1 MTWSHND
8 NAWPTDGL
16 CYGGDYNPEQWDRE
30 VWREDMRLMKA
41 AGVTMVSL
49 GIFSWG
55 LIEIDEGRY
64 DWEWMD
70 EIVGLL
76 GESGIAIDMATP
88 TAAPPSWLLAKHSE
102 ILPVD
107 QDMAQQRPGARLG
120 WCPSNPTFRAYA
132 KSIVR
137 AVAERYGDRKHV
149 VMWHASN
156 EYGGGNARCYCDV
169 SQDAF
174 REWLRAK
181 YASIDALN
189 EAWGSA
195 FWGHTFRSFDQVT
208 APRGNGGSN
217 PAQVLDYDRY
227 SSDALLDF
235 YLMEREVLKEVTPE
249 LPVTTNFM
257 VGASAGV
264 VNYARW
270 APHMDIVANDH
281 YTYAVDPCPQQD
293 VAFAGDRMRAMT
305 TGGRPGLLME
315 HSTSAVN
322 WQPRNRA
329 KEPGEMIRNSISHIA
344 HGSDGAMFFQW
355 RASRSGAEQ
364 FHSAMVPHAGEDSD
378 LFREVC
384 RLGGLL
390 KKLAPVAGSHSAAP
404 RIGILF
410 DDESGWSLSRAGKPN
425 NELQYGRIVRDWH
438 HAFWAANESV
448 VIASPWQ
455 DFADLEILVVPA
467 LYIVDDETAE
477 RVSRFARA
485 GGTVVVT
492 YLSGIVTPDNA
503 VRLGG
508 YPGAFREL
516 LGAWCE
522 EFRGLQA
529 GETFVL
535 DNGWTG
541 ADWTELV
548 RVKDAETVARYAG
561 GALDG
566 RAAVTRRAV
575 GGGGGGRVYY
585 VSAGLDRDSI
595 ASFVMQELGVTGDGL
610 PKDLEVASRETHDD
624 TFTFYIN
631 HGAAEA
637 RVAARGH
644 DLITGEDVS
653 GALSIPGGDVR
664 VLRTPRTV

>member
-1 MTWSHND
+1 MTWSHSD
-8 NAWPTDGL
+8 NAWPTNGL
-16 CYGGDYNPEQWDRE
+16 SYGGDYNPEQWDRDT
-30 VWREDMRLMKA
+30 WREDMRLMKA

-55 LIEIDEGRY
+55 LLEVGEGHY
-64 DWEWMD
+64 DWESMD
-70 EIVGLL
+70 EIVDLL
-76 GESGIAIDMATP
+76 GEHGIAIDMATP
-88 TAAPPSWLLAKHSE
+88 TAAPPAWLLDKHPE

-107 QDMAQQRPGARLG
+107 QDMQQHWPGARLG
-120 WCPSNPTFRAYA
+120 WCPSSPTFRTYA

-137 AVAERYGDRKHV
+137 AVAERYGNRGHV

-174 REWLRAK
+174 RQWLSAK
-181 YASIDALN
+181 YGSIDALN

-208 APRGNGGSN
+208 APRGNDAKN
-217 PAQVLDYDRY
+217 PARVLDYDRF
-227 SSDALLDF
+227 SSDALLDVF
-235 YLMEREVLKEVTPE
+235 LMEREILKEVTPE

-257 VGASAGV
+257 VGAEPDV

-281 YTYAVDPCPQQD
+281 YTRSPDPCPQQD
-293 VAFAGDRMRAMT
+293 VAFSGDRMRAMT
-305 TGGRPGLLME
+305 TDRRPWLLME

-329 KEPGEMIRNSISHIA
+329 KEPGEMIRNSISHVA

-384 RLGGLL
+384 RLGGYLER
-390 KKLAPVAGSHSAAP
+390 LAPVVGSRTSAP
-404 RIGILF
+404 RVGILF
-410 DDESGWSLSRAGKPN
+410 DDESGWSLSKGIKPC
-425 NELQYGRIVRDWH
+425 NELKYGRAVRDWH
-438 HAFWAANESV
+438 HAFWTGNESIEV
-448 VIASPWQ
+448 ASPWQ
-455 DFADLEILVVPA
+455 DFADYEVLVVPA
-467 LYIVDDETAE
+467 LYVVEDEVAE
-477 RVSRFARA
+477 RISQFALG
-485 GGTVVVT
+485 GGTVVIT
-492 YLSGIVTPDNA
+492 YLSGIVTPDSA

-508 YPGAFREL
+508 YPGAFRDL

-522 EFRGLQA
+522 EFRPLQA
-529 GETFVL
+529 GETFTL

-548 RVKDAETVARYAG
+548 RVADAEIVARYTG

-566 RAAVTRRAV
+566 RAAVTRRTLD
-575 GGGGGGRVYY
+575 GGGRVYY
-585 VSAGLDRDSI
+585 VSAGLDRASI
-595 ASFVMQELGVTGDGL
+595 GNLVRQELGIRANGL
-610 PKDLEVASRETHDD
+610 PEGLEVAARENGEER
-624 TFTFYIN
+624 FTFYIN
-631 HGAAEA
+631 HSRDEMGIPAH
-637 RVAARGH
+637 GH

-653 GALSIPGGDVR
+653 HTLTIPGGDVR
-664 VLRTPRTV
+664 VLRTPISA